1 MDLGLRGQVGLV
13 AGSSRGIGKAVAR
26 ALADEGMAIML
37 NGRDPTTLEAT
48 RAELD
53 STAAANVA
61 ATVADVSQPDG
72 AERLVSAT
80 IERFGR
86 LDFLLAN
93 AGGPGPG
100 RFEEVGDDRW
110 QFAFELVFL
119 SSVRLIRAAI
129 PHLRAS
135 GGGRIVLI
143 ASNSVKQPPAHLAL
157 SNGMR
162 PGVVTLAKSLADELA
177 PDNILVNSVLPGPID
192 TEAFQANR
200 RLRAEQSGRPVQE
213 LTAEDGARVPLKR
226 LGRPEEVG
234 AVVAFLASQH
244 ASFMTGQ
251 AIVVDGGLARGVF

>member
-1 MDLGLRGQVGLV
+1 MDLGLHGQVGLV

-26 ALADEGMAIML
+26 ALADEGMAVMV
-37 NGRDPTTLEAT
+37 NGRDRSTLQAT
-48 RAELD
+48 RDELAR
-53 STAAANVA
+53 TASADVDAMVA
-61 ATVADVSQPDG
+61 DLSQPGGADRLVTATV
-72 AERLVSAT
+72 
-80 IERFGR
+80 ERFGG
-86 LDFLLAN
+86 LDFVLAN

-100 RFEEVGDDRW
+100 RFEDLADDRW
-110 QFAFELVFL
+110 QYAFDLTFM
-119 SSVRLIRAAI
+119 STVRLIRAAL
-129 PHLRAS
+129 PHLRAR

-177 PDNILVNSVLPGPID
+177 ADNILVNSVLPGPID

-200 RLRAEQSGRPVQE
+200 QLRAEQAGRPVAE
-213 LTAEDGARVPLKR
+213 LAAEDAARVPLRR

-234 AVVAFLASQH
+234 ALVAFLASQH
-244 ASFMTGQ
+244 ATFLTGQ